1 MVGPYSGSCK
11 RPIPPAHGA
20 TQDTFYSSEGYIDLC
35 MKVNCL
41 IEKDEDGYYYASVPS
56 LPGCFT
62 QAKTYE
68 ELTERLCE
76 AISLYLEVNEP
87 PEPDE
92 LREFVGV
99 QAVEIR
105 SCQS

>member
-1 MVGPYSGSCK
+1 
-11 RPIPPAHGA
+11 
-20 TQDTFYSSEGYIDLC
+20 

-68 ELTERLCE
+68 ELIVRLDE
-76 AISLYLEVNEP
+76 AISLYLEVNES

-92 LREFVGV
+92 SREFVGV

-105 SCQS
+105 SCQLPTPLGVGS

>member
-1 MVGPYSGSCK
+1 
-11 RPIPPAHGA
+11 
-20 TQDTFYSSEGYIDLC
+20 

-68 ELTERLCE
+68 ELIIRLDE
-76 AISLYLEVNEP
+76 AISPPRLMSKQNSTFRKNSPGLYRYPSLLVDGNFP
-87 PEPDE
+87 SSIFRNAAHAPSSST
-92 LREFVGV
+92 L
-99 QAVEIR
+99 
-105 SCQS
+105 

>member
-1 MVGPYSGSCK
+1 
-11 RPIPPAHGA
+11 
-20 TQDTFYSSEGYIDLC
+20 

-68 ELTERLCE
+68 ELIVRLDE
-76 AISLYLEVNEP
+76 AISLYLEVNEL

-92 LREFVGV
+92 SREFVGV

-105 SCQS
+105 SCKG

>member
-1 MVGPYSGSCK
+1 
-11 RPIPPAHGA
+11 
-20 TQDTFYSSEGYIDLC
+20 

-41 IEKDEDGYYYASVPS
+41 IEKDEDGYYYASIPS

-62 QAKTYE
+62 QAKTYD
-68 ELTERLCE
+68 ELIRRLEE
-76 AISLYLEVNEP
+76 AISLYLEVNES

-99 QAVEIR
+99 QRIEIKT
-105 SCQS
+105 CQG

>member
-1 MVGPYSGSCK
+1 VEDRGVAVRGRDEDFTRY
-11 RPIPPAHGA
+11 I
-20 TQDTFYSSEGYIDLC
+20 FYTTHQYDKSD

-41 IEKDEDGYYYASVPS
+41 IEKDEDGYYYASIPS

-68 ELTERLCE
+68 ELIRRLDE

-99 QAVEIR
+99 QRVEIE
-105 SCQS
+105 SCQG

>member
-1 MVGPYSGSCK
+1 
-11 RPIPPAHGA
+11 
-20 TQDTFYSSEGYIDLC
+20 

-68 ELTERLCE
+68 ELIVRLDE
-76 AISLYLEVNEP
+76 AISLYDQNRQIAPHFSGEEN
-87 PEPDE
+87 
-92 LREFVGV
+92 
-99 QAVEIR
+99 AVHR
-105 SCQS
+105 

>member
-1 MVGPYSGSCK
+1 
-11 RPIPPAHGA
+11 
-20 TQDTFYSSEGYIDLC
+20 

-41 IEKDEDGYYYASVPS
+41 IEKDEDGYYYASIPS

-62 QAKTYE
+62 QARTYE
-68 ELTERLCE
+68 ELIRRLDE
-76 AISLYLEVNEP
+76 AISLFLEVNES

-99 QAVEIR
+99 QRVEIK
-105 SCQS
+105 SCQG

>member
-1 MVGPYSGSCK
+1 M
-11 RPIPPAHGA
+11 
-20 TQDTFYSSEGYIDLC
+20 
-35 MKVNCL
+35 
-41 IEKDEDGYYYASVPS
+41 
-56 LPGCFT
+56 
-62 QAKTYE
+62 
-68 ELTERLCE
+68 ERLCE

>member
-1 MVGPYSGSCK
+1 
-11 RPIPPAHGA
+11 
-20 TQDTFYSSEGYIDLC
+20 